1 MVGLG
6 GAWLRCVVTGGM
18 LALVGSGVV
27 VGAGPATGSPHGI
40 AQAPS
45 AGTTTTPEPGVIDT
59 LAGGGPADGTPATA
73 AAFLPWSVTAAAAGV
88 YVSTRTAVFRVEGAG
103 TLIRVAGVPDG
114 PGFSGDGGPAVE
126 ARLNRDTRISGS
138 STCSY
143 SFLERCMGL
152 AVDGGGNLYIADG
165 ANSRVRKVTPAGT
178 ITTVVGNGSVGVG
191 GDGGPATE
199 AQLENPDGLAFDGAG
214 NLYIAGAGRIRK
226 VDHSGIISSV
236 VVVVDSQ
243 WGDSPVGLAV
253 GPTGDLYFT
262 TQDSRVRRRAPD
274 GTLTTI
280 AGGGTDTGDGG
291 KATDALLTN
300 PGGMTTDDKGAVYF
314 TETSPGRVR
323 RVTPDG
329 SISTVAGGGT
339 DTGDGGPATSAQI
352 NRPKGIVID
361 GQGRL
366 LVADYFSHRVRAVSL
381 TDGTIGT
388 IAGNGSFGF
397 SGDNVAAT
405 SAQLYQPGRSAVD
418 AHGNVYVADM
428 GNHVVRRIA
437 ADGVITTVAGTTV
450 PGYSGDGGPGTSAQ
464 LNTPSGVALDA
475 AGDLYIAD
483 RQNHRI
489 RKLTPSGTISTVVG
503 TGEDGVC
510 CTGGPAMA
518 ERLGDPVDVDVDRE
532 GRLFIADAQGL
543 ILKVLPDGS
552 ISIAAGKLTADEY
565 GDERVATEA
574 RLRPTAISVD
584 KLGNLYIAD
593 RLMVRRV
600 STTGALKTFQGGSF
614 YPADVAVDDAG
625 NVYIANSF
633 ESRIQKVDLS
643 GTVTNFAGARGES
656 TFSGDGGPAGAA
668 RLVDP
673 SGVTLDSAG
682 NLYISDQATNR
693 IRVVGAASP
702 SAGPGSTFHPVT
714 PQRVLDSRDG
724 TGGYTTPWPAG
735 TTRNVT
741 VTGTGGVPANATAV
755 VLNVTA
761 TQPTTEGHL
770 IVYPTGVTRPLAS
783 NLNFTAGQT
792 IPNLV
797 ITGVG
802 SNGQVS
808 IYNNAGTTHII
819 ADIVGYYAPTDGST
833 YAPVD
838 PARVLDSRDGTGGY
852 TTPWPA
858 GTTRDV
864 TVTGTGG
871 VPANATAVVL
881 NVTATQPTT
890 EGYATVYPAGVTR
903 PLTSNLNFTAGQTVA
918 NLVVSGVGTDGR
930 VSIHNHNAGT
940 THIIADIVGYYA
952 PTGGSTY
959 TPVTPKRVLET
970 RYGPDGRSTGFAARS
985 DHALT
990 VTGVGTSVP
999 LDATAVVLNVTATEP
1014 RGEGYL
1020 SVYPAGAARSQTSS
1034 LNFRRGQTV
1043 ANLVVA
1049 RVGAGGQLQI
1059 YNDALDATH
1068 VVADVVGYFR

>member
-1 MVGLG
+1 MVIKG
-6 GAWLRCVVTGGM
+6 GALRRY
-18 LALVGSGVV
+18 VV
-27 VGAGPATGSPHGI
+27 VGGMVALVTSGGVATASPAMGSATSATSPAAVPTAGPGSGLI
-40 AQAPS
+40 S
-45 AGTTTTPEPGVIDT
+45 TI
-59 LAGGGPADGTPATA
+59 AGGGPADGNPVA
-73 AAFLPWSVTAAAAGV
+73 AVAFLPWSVTAAAAGV
-88 YVSTRTAVFRVEGAG
+88 YVSTRTAVFRVDGAG

-138 STCSY
+138 STCSS

-262 TQDSRVRRRAPD
+262 TQDRRVRRRAPD

-418 AHGNVYVADM
+418 AYGNVYVADM

-450 PGYSGDGGPGTSAQ
+450 PGYSGDGGPGQAPSSTPRAGWRWTLRGTS
-464 LNTPSGVALDA
+464 TS
-475 AGDLYIAD
+475 
-483 RQNHRI
+483 
-489 RKLTPSGTISTVVG
+489 LT
-503 TGEDGVC
+503 
-510 CTGGPAMA
+510 
-518 ERLGDPVDVDVDRE
+518 
-532 GRLFIADAQGL
+532 
-543 ILKVLPDGS
+543 GS
-552 ISIAAGKLTADEY
+552 
-565 GDERVATEA
+565 
-574 RLRPTAISVD
+574 
-584 KLGNLYIAD
+584 
-593 RLMVRRV
+593 
-600 STTGALKTFQGGSF
+600 
-614 YPADVAVDDAG
+614 
-625 NVYIANSF
+625 
-633 ESRIQKVDLS
+633 
-643 GTVTNFAGARGES
+643 GES

-724 TGGYTTPWPAG
+724 TGGYTSPWPAGSSRNLTVTGAAGIPADATAVALNITVTQPSEMGYLTLYPAGATRPLASNINFSRGQTVGNLVVSGVGSDGQVSIYKDATGTAHVIADVMGYYTPTGGSTFTPQAPTRVLDSRTGTGGYDTPWPAG
-735 TTRNVT
+735 GSRDLTM
-741 VTGTGGVPANATAV
+741 TGGSSGTPAGATAV
-755 VLNVTA
+755 VLNVTV
-761 TQPTTEGHL
+761 TEPAEVGYLTVH
-770 IVYPTGVTRPLAS
+770 PAGSSRPLAAS
-783 NLNFTAGQT
+783 MNF
-792 IPNLV
+792 
-797 ITGVG
+797 
-802 SNGQVS
+802 
-808 IYNNAGTTHII
+808 
-819 ADIVGYYAPTDGST
+819 
-833 YAPVD
+833 
-838 PARVLDSRDGTGGY
+838 SR
-852 TTPWPA
+852 
-858 GTTRDV
+858 
-864 TVTGTGG
+864 
-871 VPANATAVVL
+871 
-881 NVTATQPTT
+881 
-890 EGYATVYPAGVTR
+890 
-903 PLTSNLNFTAGQTVA
+903 GQTVA
-918 NLVVSGVGTDGR
+918 NLVVAALSADGR
-930 VSIHNHNAGT
+930 ITIANDVTGT
-940 THIIADIVGYYA
+940 VHVIADLVGYFA

-959 TPVTPKRVLET
+959 TPVNPQRMLDT
-970 RYGPDGRSTGFAARS
+970 RYGPDGRSKGFTPGS
-985 DHALT
+985 DN
-990 VTGVGTSVP
+990 VMPITGVGTGVP
-999 LDATAVVLNVTATEP
+999 LDATAVVFNLTVTEP
-1014 RGEGYL
+1014 SEVGYL
-1020 SVYPAGAARSQTSS
+1020 SAYPAAAPRPLASS
-1034 LNFRRGQTV
+1034 INFSTGQTV
-1043 ANLVVA
+1043 ANLVVV
-1049 RVGAGGQLQI
+1049 RVGDGGQMDI
-1059 YNDALDATH
+1059 YKDQTGTAH
-1068 VVADVVGYFR
+1068 VIADVVGYYR